1 MEKLLQDRLQDL
13 SDLDLAILVSLISGQ
28 HCIFYSVPNLTKD
41 VRDELHLSCSE
52 TFGLQT
58 AVVDCSRTTVDEFSE
73 AILVASDDDF
83 GAVHGYRG
91 SARSLGL
98 PPGLP
103 SSLANSSARTE
114 GGNNTLDD
122 RLIAD
127 VVIATHLDLAGP
139 SVQAQALELIR
150 TKRIFTRTAMHTTSR
165 DFLFVVV
172 ASKPDA
178 RLSHHLNDMFGMS
191 YFHKE
196 EDGFPHVEGTMD
208 KHATPIFTRDE
219 IKDLHSQADEA
230 RLTAE
235 VDAYL
240 HNVAVFMRQSRYVK
254 GGITATATR
263 HLRAV
268 AKALA
273 PLHGLDYVPPAL
285 VTLAVRKVYPHR
297 LIPATAD
304 TERTLQW
311 GSNPAAVKEMLRSVT
326 VEDVLEDV
334 IVLATLGA

>member
-1 MEKLLQDRLQDL
+1 MDKLLQHRLHGL

-28 HCIFYSVPNLTKD
+28 HCIFYSVPNLAKD
-41 VRDELHLSCSE
+41 VRDELHLSFSE

-73 AILVASDDDF
+73 AILVANDDDF
-83 GAVHGYRG
+83 GPVPVHRG
-91 SARSLGL
+91 SARSPGL
-98 PPGLP
+98 SAGLP
-103 SSLANSSARTE
+103 SSLAHSAARVE
-114 GGNNTLDD
+114 SANNTLDD
-122 RLIAD
+122 RRIAD
-127 VVIATHLDLAGP
+127 VVIAMHLDLAGS

-150 TKRIFTRTAMHTTSR
+150 TKRIFTRTAMHTASK
-165 DFLFVVV
+165 DFLFIVV
-172 ASKPDA
+172 ASKPNA

-191 YFHKE
+191 YFHEE
-196 EDGFPHVEGTMD
+196 EDGFPHVEGTMET
-208 KHATPIFTRDE
+208 HATPIFTRDE
-219 IKDLHSQADEA
+219 IKDLHCQADEA
-230 RLTAE
+230 RLTSE

-240 HNVAVFMRQSRYVK
+240 HNVVVFMRQSRYVK
-254 GGITATATR
+254 GGVTATATR

-297 LIPATAD
+297 LILATAQ

-311 GSNPAAVKEMLRSVT
+311 GSDPAAVNEMLRGVT

-334 IVLATLGA
+334 IGSVDTPL